1 LNGKRQRV
9 AIFALASM
17 VMAAAPGS
25 PGAVAGADRPTR
37 IPVFR
42 YAGDPATDLATMQ
55 ARTDEAVRV
64 VEEAERLLQASVAE
78 EQKVTQEIERL
89 DAELTRLAVHE
100 YMDVGM
106 VHSEPIEITSDP
118 QTGAERRALVDA
130 VAGDRATL
138 LDEQKAAKEK
148 LLKVRPEVEQAVET
162 AKVHRTE
169 METQLE
175 ALKQAQ
181 QRQAEAD
188 RLRAAQ
194 GQAASRR
201 NVGSVQAGGGKVNVR
216 GIVVDGSIATQLE
229 AMLAKAEADG
239 IILSGGGYRD
249 PSAQRRL
256 RAQNCPSANSPAS
269 ACSPPTAKPGSSMH
283 EQGLAIDFSHNGA
296 LIESRSSAGF
306 RWLSANAGQFG
317 FKNLPSEPWHWSV
330 NGN

>member
-1 LNGKRQRV
+1 V

-25 PGAVAGADRPTR
+25 PAAVADADRPTR

-42 YAGDPATDLATMQ
+42 YAGDPATDLATLQ

-89 DAELTRLAVHE
+89 DTELTRLAIDE
-100 YMDVGM
+100 YMDVGS
-106 VHSEPIEITSDP
+106 VHSDPIVTADP

-130 VAGDRATL
+130 VAGDRAQL
-138 LDEQKAAKEK
+138 LDEQKAAKDK
-148 LLKVRPEVEQAVET
+148 LLKVRPDVEKAVET

-181 QRQAEAD
+181 LRQAEAD
-188 RLRAAQ
+188 KLRAAQ
-194 GQAASRR
+194 NSQASRR
-201 NVGSVQAGGGKVNVR
+201 NVGNVQASGGKVNVR
-216 GIVVDGSIATQLE
+216 GIVVDGSIAGQLD
-229 AMLAKAEADG
+229 ALLGAAEADG
-239 IILSGGGYRD
+239 IALSGGGYRD
-249 PSAQRRL
+249 PAAQRRL

-269 ACSPPTAKPGSSMH
+269 ACSPPTAKPGASMH
-283 EQGLAIDFSHNGA
+283 EQGLAIDFTYNGS
-296 LIESRSSAGF
+296 LIQSRSNAGYQ
-306 RWLSANAGQFG
+306 WLAANAGRFG
-317 FKNLPSEPWHWSV
+317 FYNLPTEAWHWSV
-330 NGN
+330 NGR